1 MMKKNWRRILA
12 HAFISKKDV
21 ARHFPHD
28 ELAKIEKNIDASEK
42 SHLAE
47 LLCIVEGGWDLR
59 SLLKGQTAR
68 ERALV
73 WFGQSRLW
81 DTEENSGVL
90 IYLSLPD
97 KQVEIIV
104 DRGIARKVPQTTWQD
119 ICQVMVVLLQQGKNT
134 EALEKGLRLV
144 GEVLQGSFA
153 RGDVPYHNQ
162 FPNQVWIV

>member
-1 MMKKNWRRILA
+1 M
-12 HAFISKKDV
+12 
-21 ARHFPHD
+21 
-28 ELAKIEKNIDASEK
+28 
-42 SHLAE
+42 
-47 LLCIVEGGWDLR
+47 R

>member
-81 DTEENSGVL
+81 DNEE
-90 IYLSLPD
+90 
-97 KQVEIIV
+97 K
-104 DRGIARKVPQTTWQD
+104 
-119 ICQVMVVLLQQGKNT
+119 
-134 EALEKGLRLV
+134 
-144 GEVLQGSFA
+144 
-153 RGDVPYHNQ
+153 
-162 FPNQVWIV
+162 